1 MSLKALHVCFIILS
15 ILLALG
21 FGVWTAR
28 DFTSTKNLMNLG
40 MGIASF
46 LGVIALLGY
55 LFWFLSKMKRVGDS

>member
-21 FGVWTAR
+21 FGVWAVR
-28 DFTSTKNLMNLG
+28 DFVFTKNLMNLG
-40 MGIASF
+40 MGAFSF
-46 LGVIALLGY
+46 LGGVVLIGY